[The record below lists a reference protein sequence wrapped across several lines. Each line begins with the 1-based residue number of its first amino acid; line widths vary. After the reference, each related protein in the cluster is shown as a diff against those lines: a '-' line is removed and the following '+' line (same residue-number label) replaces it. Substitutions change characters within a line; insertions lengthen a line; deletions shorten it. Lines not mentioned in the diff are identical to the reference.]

1 MKINIS
7 GRGVIPVVNAL
18 APVRNVECDEKLIKR
33 LLNYHQFRLY
43 QASTGLLI
51 LKSNVDEIIKA
62 SMQKPVKKVELP
74 KIEEPKIEEPV
85 VESKIEVP
93 SVEVEDVT
101 IEDVQS
107 IESITE
113 PEEVEV
119 VENETTDSTIIEETP
134 VEETVEVVEEPTIE
148 DTTVIET
155 VDEDVVVEEATE
167 EPKPAETEKKYSGY
181 NRKKKNRH

>member
-1 MKINIS
+1 MKVNIS
-7 GRGVIPVVNAL
+7 GRGVIPGVNAL

-62 SMQKPVKKVELP
+62 AMPKPEKKVELP
-74 KIEEPKIEEPV
+74 KIEEPV
-85 VESKIEVP
+85 VETTIEVP

-101 IEDVQS
+101 IEDVQP

-148 DTTVIET
+148 DTTVTET
-155 VDEDVVVEEATE
+155 VDEAVVVEEATE
-167 EPKPAETEKKYSGY
+167 EPKPEETEKKYSGY

>member
-1 MKINIS
+1 MKINIA

-74 KIEEPKIEEPV
+74 KIEEPV

-101 IEDVQS
+101 IEDVQP

-148 DTTVIET
+148 DTTATET
-155 VDEDVVVEEATE
+155 VDEAVVVEEATE
-167 EPKPAETEKKYSGY
+167 EPKSEATEKKYSGY